1 VSSVSHEFKTP
12 LTSIKALAERL
23 QEGKVKD
30 TSKAEQYFSVIS
42 QDTEK
47 LIRLVKNILDF
58 SKIEEGK
65 KEYEFEDTDVGQL
78 VAQQLEN
85 FRKGELQKD
94 LKIHA
99 QIPKD
104 IPHLFVDGDTLSQ
117 AIINLLDNASKFS
130 PDKKEIYVSVKKD
143 EENVIIEVDDRGIG
157 IHQDELNKIFDKFY
171 QGKNTLRQIVKG
183 TGLGLTLVKHTV
195 EAHGG
200 RISVESKIGQG
211 STFSLIFPIKGKEK

>member
-1 VSSVSHEFKTP
+1 M
-12 LTSIKALAERL
+12 
-23 QEGKVKD
+23 
-30 TSKAEQYFSVIS
+30 
-42 QDTEK
+42 
-47 LIRLVKNILDF
+47 
-58 SKIEEGK
+58 
-65 KEYEFEDTDVGQL
+65 GQL

-94 LKIHA
+94 LKIHT

-104 IPHLFVDGDTLSQ
+104 IPHLFVDRDALSQ
-117 AIINLLDNASKFS
+117 ALVNLLDNASKFS

-157 IHQDELNKIFDKFY
+157 IHQGELNKIFDKFY

-200 RISVESKIGQG
+200 RISVESKVGQG
-211 STFSLIFPIKGKEK
+211 STFSLIFPLKGKEK